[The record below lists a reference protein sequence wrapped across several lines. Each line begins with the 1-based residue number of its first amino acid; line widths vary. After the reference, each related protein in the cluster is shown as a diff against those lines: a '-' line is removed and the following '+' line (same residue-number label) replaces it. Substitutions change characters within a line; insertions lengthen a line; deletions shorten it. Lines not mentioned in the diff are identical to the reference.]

1 MGLSN
6 SQEESISHKRESLI
20 IFKVTEIKK
29 KVYRVD

>member
-20 IFKVTEIKK
+20 IFEIKK